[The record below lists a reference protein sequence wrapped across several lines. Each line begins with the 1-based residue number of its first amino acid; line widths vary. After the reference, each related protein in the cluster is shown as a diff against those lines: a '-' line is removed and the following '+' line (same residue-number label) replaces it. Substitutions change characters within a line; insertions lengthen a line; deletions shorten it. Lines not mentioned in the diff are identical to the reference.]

1 MGANVI
7 LDIMG
12 SIVIGGILMLT
23 LFRLSDRATEST
35 YNKMGDLT
43 IQQNIATVVSILE
56 HDFRKIGYC
65 ANWTKIPNP
74 AKSIIY
80 ADSNKIKYLTDV
92 DRNGIVDTMSYYIGP
107 ASELI
112 YTANP
117 RDRFLYRVV
126 NNETPVKVNLG
137 VTQFQL
143 VYYNFNK
150 NIIPSPVAVPG
161 EIYTIQISVAVE
173 DVEAYD
179 QKYSQVFWR
188 QIRLVARNLKNQMR

>member
-12 SIVIGGILMLT
+12 SIVIGGILMIT

-56 HDFRKIGYC
+56 FDFRKIGYC
-65 ANWTKIPNP
+65 ADWTKIPNP

-126 NNETPVKVNLG
+126 NNEKPVKVNLG

-150 NIIPSPVAVPG
+150 DIIPSPVAVPG

-188 QIRLVARNLKNQMR
+188 QIRLVARNLKNR

>member
-12 SIVIGGILMLT
+12 SIVIGGILMIT

-56 HDFRKIGYC
+56 FDFRKIGYC
-65 ANWTKIPNP
+65 ADWTKIPNP

-126 NNETPVKVNLG
+126 NSETPVKVNLG

-150 NIIPSPVAVPG
+150 DIIPSPVAVPG

-188 QIRLVARNLKNQMR
+188 QIRLVARNLKNR

>member
-1 MGANVI
+1 MGTNVI

-12 SIVIGGILMLT
+12 SMIIGGILMIT
-23 LFRLSDRATEST
+23 LFRVSDRATEST
-35 YNKMGDLT
+35 YNKSGDLT
-43 IQQNIATVVSILE
+43 IQQNIAAVVRTLE
-56 HDFRKIGYC
+56 YDFRKIGYC
-65 ANWTKIPNP
+65 ADWTQIPNP

-80 ADSNKIKYLTDV
+80 AKSDGIKYLTDI
-92 DRNGIVDTMSYYIGP
+92 DRDGKVDTIYYYIGP

-126 NNETPVKVNLG
+126 NKENPVKVNLG
-137 VTQFQL
+137 VTQFDL
-143 VYYNFNK
+143 VYYNVDK
-150 NIIPSPVAVPG
+150 EIIPTPVAVLG

-173 DVEAYD
+173 NIEAYD

-188 QIRLVARNLKNQMR
+188 QIRLVAKNLRNR

>member
-12 SIVIGGILMLT
+12 SMIIGGILMIT
-23 LFRLSDRATEST
+23 LFRVSDRATEST
-35 YNKMGDLT
+35 YNKSGDLT
-43 IQQNIATVVSILE
+43 IQQNIAAVVRTLE
-56 HDFRKIGYC
+56 YDFRKIGYC
-65 ANWTKIPNP
+65 ADWTQIPNP

-80 ADSNKIKYLTDV
+80 ATSDGIKYLTDV
-92 DRNGIVDTMSYYIGP
+92 DRDGKVDTMYYYIGP

-117 RDRFLYRVV
+117 RDRFLYRVI
-126 NNETPVKVNLG
+126 NKENPVKVNLG
-137 VTQFQL
+137 VTQFDL
-143 VYYNFNK
+143 VYYNVDK
-150 NIIPSPVAVPG
+150 EIIPTPVAVLG

-173 DVEAYD
+173 NIEAYD

-188 QIRLVARNLKNQMR
+188 QIRLVAKNLKNR